1 MDFTALQD
9 YYSDVASYLTSYFSR
24 NAGLTVNANDLLV
37 EVDKA
42 WRVICSFV
50 GATYDLTDTE
60 TLAKYATVLA
70 DLSKAYT
77 NNMLYSANKMKG
89 EKTSI
94 SEGSLS
100 ISYSGAESISID
112 ADGLTPE
119 IRAMLKPR
127 HYFHVFG

>member
-1 MDFTALQD
+1 MDFTVLQD

-42 WRVICSFV
+42 WHVICYFI
-50 GATYDLTDTE
+50 GAAYDLKDTK
-60 TLAKYATVLA
+60 TLEKYSTILA
-70 DLSKAYT
+70 DLAKVYM
-77 NNMLYSANKMKG
+77 NNTLYLMNKMKG